1 MQEAVNLNSIDA
13 LLLAWKN
20 TEFNA
25 RRGKKG
31 NAGECLD
38 FSSKIVVR
46 YRFRS
51 SCE

>member
-25 RRGKKG
+25 RRGKKRKRG
-31 NAGECLD
+31 RMFG
-38 FSSKIVVR
+38 FFK
-46 YRFRS
+46 
-51 SCE
+51 